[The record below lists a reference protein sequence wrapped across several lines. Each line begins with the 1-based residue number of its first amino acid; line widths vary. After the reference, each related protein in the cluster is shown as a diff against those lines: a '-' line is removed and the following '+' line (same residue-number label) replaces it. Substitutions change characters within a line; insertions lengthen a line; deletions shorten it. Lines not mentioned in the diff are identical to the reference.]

1 MATFTVYVK
10 SRGESVTFEST
21 LSNEKVLEILRG
33 MRSSF
38 AQDLARKFS
47 NLSEAQYAWAHKLAV
62 DNCTPKNVENS
73 PEMEA
78 LFQPFRAAVARG
90 MKRMKMRFE
99 GIALS
104 PNRDLSAL
112 WVTSLTETE
121 DGAYG
126 PKPKYLGKVTLSG
139 PDSRLSD
146 NVKAAIFEVAKDPL
160 TAAIRHG
167 KETGECSCCGRELT
181 NQESIRLGIG
191 PICREKFGL

>member
-10 SRGESVTFEST
+10 SRGESVTFDST
-21 LSNEKVLEILRG
+21 LSDEKVLEILRE

-38 AQDLARKFS
+38 AQDLAGKFYT
-47 NLSEAQYAWAHKLAV
+47 LSETQYAWAHKLAV
-62 DNCTPKNVENS
+62 DNCTPKSIKNL

-78 LFQPFRAAVARG
+78 LFQPFRAAVSRG
-90 MKRMKMRFE
+90 MKRMKMRFD

-146 NVKAAIFEVAKDPL
+146 DIQAAILEVAKDPL